1 MVTSMNAIPENRPAQ
16 RARWGA
22 INRRLWLVSTLLV
35 LAPHAGAV
43 QTITNPWLG
52 VTRITQSLALAAP
65 VDQTPGSGLL
75 AHTANVNVVKIDLTA
90 PGIAFKMSPDNGA
103 AAGETT
109 TQRTLAFMSQ
119 EGAQL
124 AVNTHFF
131 NFTSNAAVGTT
142 LTGFAASNGTVVSAF
157 EPAPLANSLL
167 PYALTANAPA
177 INISASNQAQI
188 VGAGPSPTQLADGV
202 VPYNTV
208 SGSAQVVFNGVKSLP
223 AVVSSVTGPH
233 QVLPKTVPPFANPA
247 LGNWYTDQIAARTAM
262 GLSQDNRTLILFT
275 VDAAGGSNGMT
286 VSEMVDYLMSGGFG
300 VHNLINLDGGGSTT
314 LAMKDPLSGVDSVV
328 NVASGGPRFVGASL
342 AVFASPV
349 PEPGTWMMCLA
360 GSILLCMRYRREG
373 GHQPAA

>member
-1 MVTSMNAIPENRPAQ
+1 MTACPIPVAEPGRPA
-16 RARWGA
+16 RMLATG
-22 INRRLWLVSTLLV
+22 RRLALVSALLA
-35 LAPHAGAV
+35 LAPHVGAV
-43 QTITNPWLG
+43 QTVTNPWLG
-52 VTRITQSLALAAP
+52 VTRITESLSLAAP
-65 VDQTPGSGLL
+65 ADQTPGSNLL

-90 PGIAFKMSPDNGA
+90 PGIGFKLSPDNGA

-131 NFTSNAAVGTT
+131 NFTSNAAVSTT
-142 LTGFAASNGTVVSAF
+142 LTGFGASNGNVYSAF
-157 EPAPLANSLL
+157 EPAPLANALL

-188 VGAGPSPTQLADGV
+188 VGAGATSTTLADGV
-202 VPYNTV
+202 VPYNTI

-262 GLSQDNRTLILFT
+262 GLSADNKTLILFT

-286 VSEMVDYLMSGGFG
+286 VSELTDYALAGGFG

-314 LAMKDPLSGVDSVV
+314 LAMKDPVTGVDSVV
-328 NVASGGPRFVGASL
+328 NASSGGPRFVGASL

-349 PEPGTWMMCLA
+349 PEPGTWMLCLA
-360 GSILLCMRYRREG
+360 GVLALCVLRGREG
-373 GHQPAA
+373 GTPVPA